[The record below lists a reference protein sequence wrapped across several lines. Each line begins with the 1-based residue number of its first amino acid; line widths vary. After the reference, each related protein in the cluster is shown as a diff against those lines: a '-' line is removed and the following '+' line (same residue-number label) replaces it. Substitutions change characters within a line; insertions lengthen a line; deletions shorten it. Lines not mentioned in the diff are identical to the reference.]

1 MKNHVIEPQALT
13 KAKLMRKVLHEPENA
28 IFSNDYEHFQNG
40 PEFAC
45 KVVVLVYGKTFRQI
59 LKFLFFQFQLVW
71 KTSMPMYGTAPAF
84 RKGSIYTRF
93 FKQTILDL
101 THAIQLN
108 ELDKSKFKIEC
119 INDTEDVAP
128 ISFRKIVL
136 LYVILGST
144 ILTSLLIL
152 LCEFMFHY
160 NKGETLSI

>member
-1 MKNHVIEPQALT
+1 MQSI
-13 KAKLMRKVLHEPENA
+13 
-28 IFSNDYEHFQNG
+28 SNELDKDFQ
-40 PEFAC
+40 
-45 KVVVLVYGKTFRQI
+45 QI
-59 LKFLFFQFQLVW
+59 LKFLLFQFQLVW

-84 RKGSIYTRF
+84 KKGSIYSRF

-119 INDTEDVAP
+119 IDDTQDVAP

-144 ILTSLLIL
+144 FLTSLLIL
-152 LCEFMFHY
+152 ICEFMFNY
-160 NKGETLSI
+160 NKVETLSI

>member
-13 KAKLMRKVLHEPENA
+13 KAKLMRKVLNEPDNA

-45 KVVVLVYGKTFRQI
+45 KVLVLIQGKTFGQI
-59 LKFLFFQFQLVW
+59 FKFLLFQFQLVW

-84 RKGSIYTRF
+84 KKGSIYSRF

-108 ELDKSKFKIEC
+108 ELDKSKFKIDC

-144 ILTSLLIL
+144 FLTSLLIL
-152 LCEFMFHY
+152 ICEFMFHY
-160 NKGETLSI
+160 NKVET

>member
-1 MKNHVIEPQALT
+1 MKDHVLEPQALT
-13 KAKLMRKVLHEPENA
+13 KAKLMRKVLNEPDNA

-45 KVVVLVYGKTFRQI
+45 KVLQRVKKDFQQI
-59 LKFLFFQFQLVW
+59 LRFLLFQFQLVW

-84 RKGSIYTRF
+84 KKGSIYSRF

-119 INDTEDVAP
+119 IDDTQDVAP

-144 ILTSLLIL
+144 FLTSLLIL
-152 LCEFMFHY
+152 ICEFMFHY
-160 NKGETLSI
+160 NKRETLSL